1 MLNTEQTLTRVLQIV
16 HALDEDE
23 AAIYNAVSKNP
34 YEWEKAVGPIPQLYF
49 LEQDLRRTLVE
60 EAATKSGRRS
70 AFFAARRICDAAVAK
85 NSTRPASQGFWI
97 DEEGKQCVCDGY
109 RGFRLNSPMEMTAAP
124 ELSADGSRFNLAQI
138 IAPTRKNT
146 LRLTL
151 PSVTEV
157 RAKIKTDRAEWAAKR
172 HRKGETFSP
181 YYDFGPGLPRV
192 NPNYLIDFLQLFPDG
207 EAFASEQKPYIT
219 PIYFRSADGEGILC
233 PCRKADEAAA

>member
-1 MLNTEQTLTRVLQIV
+1 MLNTEQTLTCVLQLI
-16 HALDEDE
+16 HGLDEDG
-23 AAIYNAVSKNP
+23 AAIYTAVSKNP
-34 YEWEKAVGPIPQLYF
+34 YEWKSADGPIPQLYF

-60 EAATKSGRRS
+60 EAAS
-70 AFFAARRICDAAVAK
+70 RICDAAVAR

-97 DEEGKQCVCDGY
+97 DEEGKQCVCDGF
-109 RGFRLNSPMEMTAAP
+109 RGFRLNSPMELTAAP

-233 PCRKADEAAA
+233 PIRKSEKG

>member
-1 MLNTEQTLTRVLQIV
+1 MSLVI
-16 HALDEDE
+16 AGSCY
-23 AAIYNAVSKNP
+23 IYNAVSKKP

-97 DEEGKQCVCDGY
+97 DEEGKQCVCDGF
-109 RGFRLNSPMEMTAAP
+109 RGFRLNSPMELTAAP
-124 ELSADGSRFNLAQI
+124 ELSADGSRFNLAQV

>member
-1 MLNTEQTLTRVLQIV
+1 MMNTEQSLTCVLQLI
-16 HALDEDE
+16 HGLDEDG
-23 AAIYNAVSKNP
+23 AAIYTAVSKNP
-34 YEWEKAVGPIPQLYF
+34 YEWKSADGPIPQLYF

-60 EAATKSGRRS
+60 EAAS
-70 AFFAARRICDAAVAK
+70 RICDAAVRM
-85 NSTRPASQGFWI
+85 NSQRPNEQGFWI

-109 RGFRLNSPMEMTAAP
+109 RGFRLNSPMELTAAP

-138 IAPTRKNT
+138 IAPLRKNT

-207 EAFASEQKPYIT
+207 EAFTSEQKPYIT

-233 PCRKADEAAA
+233 PIRKATKAAA

>member
-1 MLNTEQTLTRVLQIV
+1 MMNTEQSLTCVLQLV
-16 HALDEDE
+16 HGLDEDG
-23 AAIYNAVSKNP
+23 AAIYTAVSKNP
-34 YEWEKAVGPIPQLYF
+34 YEWKSAVGPIPQLYF

-60 EAATKSGRRS
+60 EAAS
-70 AFFAARRICDAAVAK
+70 RICDAAVAK

-97 DEEGKQCVCDGY
+97 DEEGKQCVCDGF
-109 RGFRLNSPMEMTAAP
+109 RGFRLNSPMELTAAP

-157 RAKIKTDRAEWAAKR
+157 RAKIKTDRAEWAAKH

-192 NPNYLIDFLQLFPDG
+192 NSNYLIDFLQLFPDG

>member
-1 MLNTEQTLTRVLQIV
+1 
-16 HALDEDE
+16 
-23 AAIYNAVSKNP
+23 
-34 YEWEKAVGPIPQLYF
+34 
-49 LEQDLRRTLVE
+49 
-60 EAATKSGRRS
+60 
-70 AFFAARRICDAAVAK
+70 
-85 NSTRPASQGFWI
+85 
-97 DEEGKQCVCDGY
+97 
-109 RGFRLNSPMEMTAAP
+109 MELTAAP

-207 EAFASEQKPYIT
+207 EAFASEQKSYIT

-233 PCRKADEAAA
+233 PCRKPAEAAA

>member
-1 MLNTEQTLTRVLQIV
+1 MLNTEQALTRVLQIV

-34 YEWEKAVGPIPQLYF
+34 YEWKSAVGPIPQLYF

-60 EAATKSGRRS
+60 EAAAKSGNRS
-70 AFFAARRICDAAVAK
+70 AFTAARRICDAAVRT
-85 NSTRPASQGFWI
+85 NSHRPAEQGFWI

-109 RGFRLNSPMEMTAAP
+109 RGFRLNSPMELTAAP
-124 ELSADGSRFNLAQI
+124 ELSADGFRFNLAQI
-138 IAPTRKNT
+138 IAPIRKNT

-151 PSVTEV
+151 PTVTKV
-157 RAKIKTDRAEWAAKR
+157 RAQNKTDRAEWAAKR
-172 HRKGETFSP
+172 RRRGETFSP

-233 PCRKADEAAA
+233 PCRKAAEAAA